1 LSPDE
6 AIQEYLSVL
15 RSVGADLYSY
25 HFKFEGKRV
34 CIGRGR
40 ENDLIQWGMTW
51 YTPDELVALAARR
64 KLNLQRGD
72 PKKPDRM
79 IVDKRN

>member
-1 LSPDE
+1 MSPNE
-6 AIQEYLSVL
+6 AIQEYISAL

-40 ENDLIQWGMTW
+40 VEDDIQWGMTW
-51 YTPDELVALAARR
+51 YTPEELSKLAKRR
-64 KLNLQRGD
+64 RLNLQRGD
-72 PKKPDRM
+72 PKKPDMM